1 MNLLLST
8 TQKNICNHQRKLQAH
23 VLIPRFFLTYI
34 YLLCQFNGVP
44 FAFIVA
50 QEKRGK
56 KKAKIQNHNSNT
68 EAKFDIKSKVDQ
80 YNGGMKKVGHDIIE
94 KSLLLLVLPGKN
106 GFSKDDLL

>member
-1 MNLLLST
+1 MLLL
-8 TQKNICNHQRKLQAH
+8 
-23 VLIPRFFLTYI
+23 
-34 YLLCQFNGVP
+34 LL
-44 FAFIVA
+44 
-50 QEKRGK
+50 K
-56 KKAKIQNHNSNT
+56 KKRERKILIHT

>member
-23 VLIPRFFLTYI
+23 VLIPRFFPTYI

-50 QEKRGK
+50 QEKKKGK
-56 KKAKIQNHNSNT
+56 EKRKILILKQSLIENQKLIS
-68 EAKFDIKSKVDQ
+68 IM
-80 YNGGMKKVGHDIIE
+80 GG
-94 KSLLLLVLPGKN
+94 
-106 GFSKDDLL
+106 

>member
-23 VLIPRFFLTYI
+23 VLIPRFFPTYI

-50 QEKRGK
+50 QEKKGKEK
-56 KKAKIQNHNSNT
+56 KKNSNT

-94 KSLLLLVLPGKN
+94 KSLLLLLPGKN